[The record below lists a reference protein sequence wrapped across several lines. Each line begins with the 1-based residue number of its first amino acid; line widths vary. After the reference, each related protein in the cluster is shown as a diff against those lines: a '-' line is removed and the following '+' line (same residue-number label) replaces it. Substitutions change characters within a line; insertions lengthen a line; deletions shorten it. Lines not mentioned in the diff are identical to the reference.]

1 MAAHRAPHPWDSPGK
16 NTGVVRRKGS
26 ANEYLVN
33 EGLHWWTSLAK
44 VDDLLFT
51 DNVALELN

>member
-1 MAAHRAPHPWDSPGK
+1 MAAHRVPRPWDSPGK
-16 NTGVVRRKGS
+16 NTEVVRHKGS
-26 ANEYLVN
+26 TNEYLVN
-33 EGLHWWTSLAK
+33 EGLHWWTPLAK